1 LFIHEQIYILM
12 LLKSAVCNE
21 QLSVIM
27 GNISKEDK
35 VVRSFILW
43 TSSVRCLRGSLIAVS
58 TNGDD
63 VWNVLCSRMAGAL
76 NTFSNNLSL
85 GSRSKLHFC
94 LSFAHACDRFK
105 SCSNVSHEHIGHAS
119 CSMSPLW

>member
-1 LFIHEQIYILM
+1 LFIREQIYIVM

-27 GNISKEDK
+27 GNTSKEDK

-63 VWNVLCSRMAGAL
+63 IWNVLCSRMASTL
-76 NTFSNNLSL
+76 NTFSNNLLL
-85 GSRSKLHFC
+85 GSRSTLHFC
-94 LSFAHACDRFK
+94 LSFAHACKRFR
-105 SCSNVSHEHIGHAS
+105 SFSNVLQEHIGHAS